1 MIFHQ
6 MGLVSCRTRK
16 RLIRFDRIFSELLAQ
31 TTKMAGN
38 KRKTI
43 KVAAAYTVFLALA
56 ACGKKEDMARS
67 AGLPEVE
74 VVSPV
79 AREVFEYEI
88 LPGRVAAVDEVEI
101 RARVAGS
108 LDKISFIEGSEVK
121 AGDPLFEIN
130 PREYQAN
137 LEAAKAEKE
146 RSSASLEQ
154 AESDF
159 KRAEQLKQSNAIS
172 QEEVE
177 IRSTQVSDAKGRVL
191 SAKAAVAS
199 ANLDLEYTQITSPI
213 DGKISSLAVTRGNL
227 ISEGDTLTTVVR
239 QSPVYVVFEVP
250 ERSVLRWDR
259 VAREAGGQ
267 RFSEKVKA
275 EVGLLSEQGFP
286 SEAKVDFVDNA
297 INPGTGTLRM
307 RAILE
312 NEDRSARV
320 GLYARVRLSLKKG
333 QKTLLIPE
341 RAVGTDQG
349 QRFVFLLDDDD
360 TVVYRKVVPGQVHD
374 GLLAITDGLSPQDR
388 VITEGL
394 LSLKAGIKAKPVK

>member
-1 MIFHQ
+1 MVTCTALF
-6 MGLVSCRTRK
+6 V
-16 RLIRFDRIFSELLAQ
+16 
-31 TTKMAGN
+31 
-38 KRKTI
+38 
-43 KVAAAYTVFLALA
+43 LA
-56 ACGKKEDMARS
+56 ACGKKEAPART
-67 AGLPEVE
+67 AALPEVE
-74 VVSPV
+74 VTSPV
-79 AREVFEYEI
+79 VRVVYEYEI
-88 LPGRVAAVDEVEI
+88 LPGRVAAVDKVEI

-108 LDKISFIEGSEVK
+108 LDVVSFIEGTEVK

-130 PREYQAN
+130 PREYQAK
-137 LEAAKAEKE
+137 LEAAKAEQE
-146 RSSASLEQ
+146 RSAASLEQ

-177 IRSTQVSDAKGRVL
+177 IRSTQVSDAKGRLL
-191 SAKAAVAS
+191 SAKAAVDN
-199 ANLDLEYTQITSPI
+199 ANLDLEYTKIASPI
-213 DGKISSLAVTRGNL
+213 DGKISSQAVTRGNL

-239 QSPVYVVFEVP
+239 QSPVHVVFEVP

-259 VAREAGGQ
+259 VSRESGGG

-297 INPGTGTLRM
+297 IDPATGTLRM
-307 RAILE
+307 RAVLE

-320 GLYARVRLSLKKG
+320 GLYARVRLSLKEG
-333 QKTLLIPE
+333 QETLLIPE

-360 TVVYRKVVPGQVHD
+360 KVVYRKVVPGQVHE
-374 GLLAITDGLSPQDR
+374 GLLAITGGLSPQDR

-394 LSLKAGIKAKPVK
+394 LSLKAGIKVKPVK